1 MQDGGSRAKDLAA
14 FRGNFEFVA
23 TAMCSS
29 EGENITMNLGNFAA
43 KIGKYCRETEQNEL
57 WVLLDAVD
65 SGLSVDAIVDLKE
78 YLFKTILES
87 NSDKEV
93 HIVVS
98 ANEYEMARGE
108 KCFDVVQGKYVSIKS
123 YEKYR
128 SVVMR
133 SRAEKDKRYEQ

>member
-1 MQDGGSRAKDLAA
+1 M
-14 FRGNFEFVA
+14 
-23 TAMCSS
+23 
-29 EGENITMNLGNFAA
+29 
-43 KIGKYCRETEQNEL
+43 
-57 WVLLDAVD
+57 D

-108 KCFDVVQGKYVSIKS
+108 QCFDVIHGKYVSIKS
-123 YEKYR
+123 YERYR
-128 SVVMR
+128 GVVMR